1 MKQLIAHHSSR
12 DSQRRA
18 LALAIAVA
26 GFLAGISSACG
37 HKEEADSTAGASFEK
52 KLQQQLILATPG
64 TVIDLPEG
72 HFHLSRVL
80 SLTVDNVT
88 LRGKGMDKTV
98 LSFKGQ
104 TSGSAGL
111 LVTANGF
118 TAEDLAFEDM
128 AGDGVKVNGGINVTL
143 RRVRAEWT
151 KGPDR
156 GNGSYGLYP
165 VQCQN
170 VLIEDSVVKGAA
182 DAGIYVG
189 QSRQIIVRRNR
200 VEQNVAGIEI
210 ENSQYADVDHNT
222 ATGNTG
228 GILVF
233 NIPDLPV
240 KDGQYA
246 RVFDN
251 QIEANNTTN
260 FGSSASMVSKV
271 PPGTGLMIM
280 ATKHIDVFG
289 NTIKDNHTGNVMLVS
304 FYAADEPIHDA
315 AYNPYESSISVHDN
329 QFSGGG
335 TEPATLKVKALAL
348 AIGKPLPDILYDGI
362 VDPKMK
368 ESSGRMPDEDR
379 ICIRNNGSATFVDF
393 DAADNYR
400 HMERSLAPHD
410 CSFPPLEVV
419 NLPQAEGAAAPDS
432 GAIPAH
438 GSE

>member
-1 MKQLIAHHSSR
+1 LV
-12 DSQRRA
+12 
-18 LALAIAVA
+18 IAVA
-26 GFLAGISSACG
+26 GLLAGILSACR
-37 HKEEADSTAGASFEK
+37 HKEEADNTSGVSFEK
-52 KLQQQLILATPG
+52 KLQERLILATPG

-72 HFHLSRVL
+72 HFHISRVL

-128 AGDGVKVNGGINVTL
+128 AGDGVKINGGINVTL

-165 VQCQN
+165 VQCKD

-210 ENSQYADVDHNT
+210 ENSRYADVDDNT

-246 RVFDN
+246 RVFN
-251 QIEANNTTN
+251 NRIEANNTAN

-271 PPGTGLMIM
+271 PSGTGLMIM
-280 ATKHIDVFG
+280 ATKHVDVFG

-304 FYAADEPIHDA
+304 FYATDEPIHDA
-315 AYNPYESSISVHDN
+315 AYDPYESSISVHNN
-329 QFSGGG
+329 QMSGGG
-335 TEPATLKVKALAL
+335 TDPASLKVKVLAL
-348 AIGKPLPDILYDGI
+348 AIGKPLPDILYDGV

-368 ESSGRMPDEDR
+368 DSAGRVVGEDR
-379 ICIRNNGSATFVDF
+379 ICIQNNGAATFVDF
-393 DAADNYR
+393 DAAENYR
-400 HMERSLAPHD
+400 HPDRSLTAHN
-410 CSFPPLEVV
+410 CSFAPLDPVD
-419 NLPQAEGAAAPDS
+419 LPDEDTSEAVPS
-432 GAIPAH
+432 G
-438 GSE
+438 GTSTNGTN

>member
-1 MKQLIAHHSSR
+1 MEQLGAHHSSR
-12 DSQRRA
+12 DSQRQA

-26 GFLAGISSACG
+26 GLLAGISSACG
-37 HKEEADSTAGASFEK
+37 HKEEADNTSGSSFEK
-52 KLQQQLILATPG
+52 KLQEQLILATPG

-156 GNGSYGLYP
+156 SNGSYGLYP

-210 ENSQYADVDHNT
+210 ENSRYADVDDNT
-222 ATGNTG
+222 AIDNTG

-246 RVFDN
+246 RVFHN
-251 QIEANNTTN
+251 QIEANNTAN

-271 PPGTGLMIM
+271 PQGTGLMIM
-280 ATKHIDVFG
+280 ATKHIDVFE

-304 FYAADEPIHDA
+304 FYATDEPIHDA
-315 AYNPYESSISVHDN
+315 AYDPYESSISVHDN
-329 QFSGGG
+329 QMSGGG
-335 TEPATLKVKALAL
+335 TDPATLKVKALAL
-348 AIGKPLPDILYDGI
+348 AIGKPLPDILYDGV

-368 ESSGRMPDEDR
+368 DSFGRVEADDR
-379 ICIRNNGSATFVDF
+379 ICIRNNGGATFVDF

-400 HMERSLAPHD
+400 HMDRSLAAHN
-410 CSFPPLEVV
+410 CSFAPLEAVD
-419 NLPQAEGAAAPDS
+419 LPEDASEAAPIGGTS
-432 GAIPAH
+432 AN